1 MRLIDRD
8 EVHAR
13 LTYEVCIPL
22 VRAAMIALSRGE
34 TRQLL
39 RSIIPLGD
47 GRMFGIM
54 PGAMGDRSVFGAKL
68 ISVFPEN
75 FAKNIQS
82 HQGVVV
88 LFDGESGA
96 PVCVAHAGEIT
107 AIRTAAASAVATDAL
122 ARPDA
127 HRLALLGYGEQALT
141 HARAIRQFR
150 ALSAITVWGRSP
162 ERARAF
168 AARLEAETGLE
179 VTACVTAP
187 AAVAQADIVCTVTGA
202 AEPILEGRWLA
213 AGTHVN
219 VVGSGVAGPAE
230 VDSDLVVRSRFIA
243 DSREGVLAQGAEF
256 LRAKAA
262 GLVDDTHVVGEIG
275 QVLDGALQGRQSKD
289 QITVYKSLGH
299 IVQDLAA
306 AQALFASET

>member
-1 MRLIDRD
+1 M
-8 EVHAR
+8 
-13 LTYEVCIPL
+13 
-22 VRAAMIALSRGE
+22 
-34 TRQLL
+34 
-39 RSIIPLGD
+39 
-47 GRMFGIM
+47 
-54 PGAMGDRSVFGAKL
+54 
-68 ISVFPEN
+68 
-75 FAKNIQS
+75 
-82 HQGVVV
+82 
-88 LFDGESGA
+88 
-96 PVCVAHAGEIT
+96 T
-107 AIRTAAASAVATDAL
+107 A
-122 ARPDA
+122 
-127 HRLALLGYGEQALT
+127 Q
-141 HARAIRQFR
+141 
-150 ALSAITVWGRSP
+150 
-162 ERARAF
+162 
-168 AARLEAETGLE
+168 
-179 VTACVTAP
+179 